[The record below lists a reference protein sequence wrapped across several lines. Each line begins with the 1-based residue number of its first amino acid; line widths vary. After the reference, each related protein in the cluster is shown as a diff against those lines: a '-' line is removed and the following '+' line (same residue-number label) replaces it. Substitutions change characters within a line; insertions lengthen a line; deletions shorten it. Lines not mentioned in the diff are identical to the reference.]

1 MTFDELT
8 AALLSRPAPVRLV
21 AVDGPGGAG
30 KGTFAARLARSA
42 AGAVIVHTDDFASW
56 DEPLGWWPRLLE
68 QVIDPLVAGHEGRFQ
83 RFDWSEGR
91 LVEWV
96 TVERAPIV
104 ISEGVSSGRKGWSHH
119 LAYTVFV
126 DAPEPSRLRRGLDRD
141 GDHMVDHWRSWMAS
155 EEDHFTDDHPTV
167 EHNPKQEFV
176 VLACR
181 RS

>member
-42 AGAVIVHTDDFASW
+42 AGAVIVHTDDFAWW
-56 DEPLGWWPRLLE
+56 DDPLGWWPRLLE
-68 QVIDPLVAGHEGRFQ
+68 QVIDPLVAGREGRFQ
-83 RFDWSEGR
+83 RSDWPEGR
-91 LVEWV
+91 LAEWV

-104 ISEGVSSGRKGWSHH
+104 IIEGVSSGRKEWSHH

-126 DAPEPSRLRRGLDRD
+126 DAPEPSRL
-141 GDHMVDHWRSWMAS
+141 
-155 EEDHFTDDHPTV
+155 HP
-167 EHNPKQEFV
+167 EQEFV